1 MSFYMD
7 IDINLIS
14 STAKAKLSSKDNRLL
29 TIVFGGFGYNLDMP
43 IFYYTLKFLDTKK
56 TDVLQINLG
65 YDQDK
70 KFLRL
75 SEDEQD
81 EIFIKDLEHIDK
93 FLESLDYD
101 NFLFIGKSLG
111 TTSCYTL
118 LKDKTLYDKT
128 LGCVWITPG
137 TYASDINNFILESDI
152 KSLIIYGTN
161 DEYSKMLDLEKLN
174 KEEHIKLFEVSKAN
188 HSLECDTLTDSIIN
202 LEKIIKEISTFISS
216 II

>member
-7 IDINLIS
+7 IDINLSS

-43 IFYYTLKFLDTKK
+43 IFYYTLKLLDSKK

-81 EIFIKDLEHIDK
+81 EIFIKDLEHVDK

-118 LKDKTLYDKT
+118 LKNKELFDKA

-137 TYASDINNFILESDI
+137 TYALDINNFILDSDI

-174 KEEHIKLFEVSKAN
+174 KLEHIKLFEVNKAN
-188 HSLECDTLTDSIIN
+188 HSLECDTLADSIIN
-202 LEKIIKEISTFISS
+202 LEKIIKEISIFISS